1 MDASVTFSEATAPV
15 KLPTRHC
22 PPVLLRLEPKTTK
35 GGISTMT
42 PSRLASRLQ
51 SLPPILHMTVPGP
64 IPGYSKAPR
73 GLFVL
78 PQVARVFTGTVIS
91 PSPPPRQCP
100 SRSTIHAGRNLPDK
114 GLRYLRTVRV
124 TAAVH
129 RGFSL
134 QLSPRSLTFRHWAGV
149 SLYTLGFPLAQTCVF
164 VKQSPGLLLCAPSKL
179 HQQVT
184 SPTGGPFIPKLQGPF
199 V

>member
-1 MDASVTFSEATAPV
+1 MT
-15 KLPTRHC
+15 
-22 PPVLLRLEPKTTK
+22 PPQLALRLH
-35 GGISTMT
+35 
-42 PSRLASRLQ
+42 
-51 SLPPILHMTVPGP
+51 SLPPILHMTILGP
-64 IPGYSKAPR
+64 MSSYSKAPR

-78 PQVARVFTGTVIS
+78 PRVARVFTGTAIS
-91 PSPPPRQCP
+91 PSPPPRQWP

-164 VKQSPGLLLCAPSKL
+164 VKQSPGLLICAPKQL
-179 HQQVT
+179 RQLVAT
-184 SPTGGPFIPKLQGPF
+184 SPGGPFLPKLQGSF

>member
-1 MDASVTFSEATAPV
+1 
-15 KLPTRHC
+15 
-22 PPVLLRLEPKTTK
+22 
-35 GGISTMT
+35 MT
-42 PSRLASRLQ
+42 PPQLALRFH
-51 SLPPILHMTVPGP
+51 SLPPILHVTVPSP
-64 IPGYSKAPR
+64 MTGYSKAPR

-91 PSPPPRQCP
+91 PSPSSRQWP

-164 VKQSPGLLLCAPSKL
+164 VKQSPGLLICAPKRL
-179 HQQVT
+179 HQRVAT
-184 SPTGGPFIPKLQGPF
+184 PPGGPFLPKLQGSF

>member
-1 MDASVTFSEATAPV
+1 MT
-15 KLPTRHC
+15 
-22 PPVLLRLEPKTTK
+22 PPQLALRLH
-35 GGISTMT
+35 
-42 PSRLASRLQ
+42 
-51 SLPPILHMTVPGP
+51 SLPPILHVTVPSP
-64 IPGYSKAPR
+64 MTGYSKAPR

-78 PQVARVFTGTVIS
+78 PQVARVFTGTAIS

>member
-1 MDASVTFSEATAPV
+1 MAPFS
-15 KLPTRHC
+15 
-22 PPVLLRLEPKTTK
+22 
-35 GGISTMT
+35 
-42 PSRLASRLQ
+42 LAQ
-51 SLPPILHMTVPGP
+51 EFHSLPPILHMTAPSP

-78 PQVARVFTGTVIS
+78 PQVARVFTGTAIS
-91 PSPPPRQCP
+91 PSPPLRQCP

-134 QLSPRSLTFRHWAGV
+134 SLSARPLTFRHWAGV
-149 SLYTLGFPLAQTCVF
+149 SPYTSPYGLAETCVF
-164 VKQSPGLLLCAPSKL
+164 VKQSPGPAHCGPRNARHVKCFTHKGAPSPE
-179 HQQVT
+179 VT
-184 SPTGGPFIPKLQGPF
+184 ELFCRVP
-199 V
+199 

>member
-1 MDASVTFSEATAPV
+1 
-15 KLPTRHC
+15 
-22 PPVLLRLEPKTTK
+22 
-35 GGISTMT
+35 MT
-42 PSRLASRLQ
+42 PPQLALGLH
-51 SLPPILHMTVPGP
+51 SLPPILHMTVPSP

-78 PQVARVFTGTVIS
+78 PRVARVFTGTAIS
-91 PSPPPRQCP
+91 PSPPPRQWP

-134 QLSPRSLTFRHWAGV
+134 GLAPRPLTFRHWAGV
-149 SLYTLGFPLAQTCVF
+149 SLYTWDFPLAQTCVF
-164 VKQSPGLLLCAPSKL
+164 VKQSPGLLLCAPREL
-179 HQQVT
+179 HQLVI
-184 SPTGGPFIPKLQGPF
+184 SPPGGPFIPKLQGPF